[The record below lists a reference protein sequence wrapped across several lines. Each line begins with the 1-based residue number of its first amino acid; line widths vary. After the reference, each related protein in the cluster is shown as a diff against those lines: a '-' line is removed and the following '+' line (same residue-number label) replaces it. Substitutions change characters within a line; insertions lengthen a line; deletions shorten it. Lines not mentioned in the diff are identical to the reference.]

1 MLIILIFY
9 KNILMEGEFMFVDVA
24 KIYVRSGKGGDGCV
38 SFRREKY
45 VPLGGP
51 DGGDGGNGGDVLFE
65 VDNNINTLIDF
76 KYNRKFIAENGEN
89 GGTCKCYGKD
99 GKDVV
104 IKVPEGTIIRHAE
117 SGKIIADLSDKNQRF
132 LLLKGGKGGKGNC
145 KFCTPTRQSPDFAEP
160 GMPHDEMELILELKL
175 IADVGLIGFPNVG
188 KSTLI
193 SKVTNAKPKIANY
206 HFTTLHPNLGVVDYN
221 GIKGFVI
228 ADIPG
233 IIEGASKGIGLGL
246 EFLKHIERTRVL
258 VHILDASE
266 IEGRDSF
273 EDFKLIN
280 NELKQY
286 NSVLSSRPQI
296 VALNKSDIVFGEDKE
311 ILKRLKAN
319 INSLGYENIFE
330 ISAVTGEGVLE
341 LLSKV
346 KEIVDNTPKTI
357 LDFSDEDMYVFEPK
371 RFTYEISKETD
382 DFGEEYYLVT
392 GSFVERLLN
401 SVNIYNFTSL
411 RYFHKVLK
419 NKGVIDELKKIGV
432 KDGDLVKLNEFE
444 FEFMG

>member
-1 MLIILIFY
+1 
-9 KNILMEGEFMFVDVA
+9 MFIDVA

-51 DGGDGGNGGDVLFE
+51 DGGDGGRGGDIVFE
-65 VDNNINTLIDF
+65 VDYNINTLIDF
-76 KYNRKFIAENGEN
+76 KYNRRFLAENGEN

-99 GKDVV
+99 GKDLI
-104 IKVPEGTIIRHAE
+104 IKVPEGTIIKHSE
-117 SGKIIADLSDKNQRF
+117 TGKVIVDLCDKNQKF
-132 LLLKGGKGGKGNC
+132 VLLKGGKGGKGNAR
-145 KFCTPTRQSPDFAEP
+145 FCTPTRQCPDFAEP
-160 GMPHDEMELILELKL
+160 GMPSDEMELTLELRL

-193 SKVTNAKPKIANY
+193 SKITNARPKIANY
-206 HFTTLHPNLGVVDYN
+206 HFTTLHPNLGVVDFKD
-221 GIKGFVI
+221 IKGFVI

-258 VHILDASE
+258 VHILDVSQ
-266 IEGRDSF
+266 IEGRDAL

-280 NELKQY
+280 KELLEYNEI
-286 NSVLSSRPQI
+286 LSSRPQI
-296 VALNKSDIVFGEDKE
+296 VVLNKSDITFDEDRE
-311 ILKRLKAN
+311 RIENLKKD
-319 INSLGYENIFE
+319 IISLGYENIFE
-330 ISAVTGEGVLE
+330 ISAATGKGIHE
-341 LLSKV
+341 LLKKL
-346 KEIVDNTPKTI
+346 KEVVDNTDKTI
-357 LDFSDEDMYVFEPK
+357 LEFEEEDMYVFEPK

-382 DFGEEYYLVT
+382 DFGEKYYLVT
-392 GSFVERLLN
+392 GSFVDRLLS
-401 SVNIYNFTSL
+401 SVNVYNFSSL

-419 NKGVIDELKKIGV
+419 NKGIIDELKEFGV
-432 KDGDLVKLNEFE
+432 QDGDLVKLNDFE

>member
-1 MLIILIFY
+1 
-9 KNILMEGEFMFVDVA
+9 MFIDVA

-51 DGGDGGNGGDVLFE
+51 DGGDGGRGGDIVFE
-65 VDNNINTLIDF
+65 VDYNINTLIDF
-76 KYNRKFIAENGEN
+76 KYNRRFFAENGEN

-99 GKDVV
+99 GKDLI
-104 IKVPEGTIIRHAE
+104 IKVPEGTIIKHAE
-117 SGKIIADLSDKNQRF
+117 TGKVIADLYDKNQKF
-132 LLLKGGKGGKGNC
+132 ILLKGGKGGKGNAR
-145 KFCTPTRQSPDFAEP
+145 FCTPTRQCPDFAEP
-160 GMPHDEMELILELKL
+160 GMPSDEMELTLELRL

-193 SKVTNAKPKIANY
+193 SKITNARPKIANY
-206 HFTTLHPNLGVVDYN
+206 HFTTLHPNLGVVDFKD
-221 GIKGFVI
+221 IKGFVI

-258 VHILDASE
+258 VHILDVSQ
-266 IEGRDSF
+266 IEGRDAL

-280 NELKQY
+280 KELLEYNEI
-286 NSVLSSRPQI
+286 LSSRPQI
-296 VALNKSDIVFGEDKE
+296 VVLNKSDITFDEDRE
-311 ILKRLKAN
+311 RIENLKKD
-319 INSLGYENIFE
+319 IISLGYENIFE
-330 ISAVTGEGVLE
+330 ISAATGKGIHE
-341 LLSKV
+341 LLKKL
-346 KEIVDNTPKTI
+346 KEVVDNTDKTI
-357 LDFSDEDMYVFEPK
+357 LEFEEEDMYVFEPK

-382 DFGEEYYLVT
+382 DFGEKYYLVT
-392 GSFVERLLN
+392 GSFVDRLLS
-401 SVNIYNFTSL
+401 SVNIYNFSSL

-419 NKGVIDELKKIGV
+419 NKGIIDELKEFGV
-432 KDGDLVKLNEFE
+432 QDGDLVKLNDFE

>member
-1 MLIILIFY
+1 
-9 KNILMEGEFMFVDVA
+9 MFIDIA

-51 DGGDGGNGGDVLFE
+51 DGGDGGRGGDIVFE
-65 VDNNINTLIDF
+65 VDYNINTLIDF
-76 KYNRKFIAENGEN
+76 KYNRRFLAENGEN

-99 GKDVV
+99 GKDLI
-104 IKVPEGTIIRHAE
+104 IKVPEGTIIKYAE
-117 SGKIIADLSDKNQRF
+117 TGKVIADLCEKNQKF
-132 LLLKGGKGGKGNC
+132 VLLKGGKGGKGNAR
-145 KFCTPTRQSPDFAEP
+145 FCTPTRQCPDFAEP
-160 GMPHDEMELILELKL
+160 GMPSDEMELTLELRL

-193 SKVTNAKPKIANY
+193 SKITNARPKIANY
-206 HFTTLHPNLGVVDYN
+206 HFTTLYPNLGVVNFKD
-221 GIKGFVI
+221 IKGFVI

-258 VHILDASE
+258 VHILDVSQ
-266 IEGRDSF
+266 IEGRYAL

-280 NELKQY
+280 NELLEY
-286 NSVLSSRPQI
+286 NEILSSRPQI
-296 VALNKSDIVFGEDKE
+296 VVLNKSDITFDEDRERIEK
-311 ILKRLKAN
+311 LKKD

-330 ISAVTGEGVLE
+330 ISAATGEGVHE
-341 LLSKV
+341 LLKKL
-346 KEIVDNTPKTI
+346 KEVVDNTDKTI
-357 LDFSDEDMYVFEPK
+357 LDFEEEDMYVFEPK

-382 DFGEEYYLVT
+382 DFGEKYYLVT
-392 GSFVERLLN
+392 GSFVDRLLS
-401 SVNIYNFTSL
+401 SVNIYNFSSL

-419 NKGVIDELKKIGV
+419 NKGIIDELKEFGV
-432 KDGDLVKLNEFE
+432 QDGDLVKLNDFE

>member
-1 MLIILIFY
+1 
-9 KNILMEGEFMFVDVA
+9 MFIDVA

-51 DGGDGGNGGDVLFE
+51 DGGDGGRGGDIVFE
-65 VDNNINTLIDF
+65 VDYNINTLIDF
-76 KYNRKFIAENGEN
+76 KYNRRFFAENGEN

-99 GKDVV
+99 GKDLI
-104 IKVPEGTIIRHAE
+104 IKVPEGTIIKHAE
-117 SGKIIADLSDKNQRF
+117 TGKVIADLCEKNQKF
-132 LLLKGGKGGKGNC
+132 ILLKGGKGGKGNAR
-145 KFCTPTRQSPDFAEP
+145 FCTPTRQCPDFAEP
-160 GMPHDEMELILELKL
+160 GMPSDEMELTLELRL

-193 SKVTNAKPKIANY
+193 SKITNARPKIANY
-206 HFTTLHPNLGVVDYN
+206 HFTTLHPNLGVVDFKD
-221 GIKGFVI
+221 IKGFVI

-258 VHILDASE
+258 VHILDVSQ
-266 IEGRDSF
+266 IEGRDAF

-280 NELKQY
+280 KELLEYNEI
-286 NSVLSSRPQI
+286 LSSRPQI
-296 VALNKSDIVFGEDKE
+296 VVLNKSDITFDEDRE
-311 ILKRLKAN
+311 RIENLKKD
-319 INSLGYENIFE
+319 IISLGYENIFE
-330 ISAVTGEGVLE
+330 ISAATGKGIHE
-341 LLSKV
+341 LLKKL
-346 KEIVDNTPKTI
+346 KEVVDNTDKTI
-357 LDFSDEDMYVFEPK
+357 LEFEEEDMYVFEPK

-382 DFGEEYYLVT
+382 DFGEKYYLVT
-392 GSFVERLLN
+392 GSFVDRLLS
-401 SVNIYNFTSL
+401 SVNIYNFSSL

-419 NKGVIDELKKIGV
+419 NKGIIDELKEFGV
-432 KDGDLVKLNEFE
+432 QDGDLVKLNDFE

>member
-1 MLIILIFY
+1 
-9 KNILMEGEFMFVDVA
+9 MFIDIA

-51 DGGDGGNGGDVLFE
+51 DGGDGGRGGDIVFE
-65 VDNNINTLIDF
+65 VDYNINTLIDF
-76 KYNRKFIAENGEN
+76 KYNRRFLAENGEN

-99 GKDVV
+99 GKDLI
-104 IKVPEGTIIRHAE
+104 IKVPEGTIIKYAE
-117 SGKIIADLSDKNQRF
+117 TGKVIADLCEKNQKF
-132 LLLKGGKGGKGNC
+132 VLLKGGKGGKGNAR
-145 KFCTPTRQSPDFAEP
+145 FCTPTRQCPDFAEP
-160 GMPHDEMELILELKL
+160 GMPSDEMELTLELRL

-193 SKVTNAKPKIANY
+193 SKITNARPKIANY
-206 HFTTLHPNLGVVDYN
+206 HFTTLYPNLGVVDFKD
-221 GIKGFVI
+221 IKGFVI

-258 VHILDASE
+258 VHILDVSQ
-266 IEGRDSF
+266 IEGRYAL

-280 NELKQY
+280 NELLEY
-286 NSVLSSRPQI
+286 NEILSSRPQI
-296 VALNKSDIVFGEDKE
+296 VVLNKSDITFDEDRERIEK
-311 ILKRLKAN
+311 LKKD

-330 ISAVTGEGVLE
+330 ISAATGEGVHE
-341 LLSKV
+341 LLKKL
-346 KEIVDNTPKTI
+346 KEVVDNTDKTI
-357 LDFSDEDMYVFEPK
+357 LDFEEEDMYVFEPK

-382 DFGEEYYLVT
+382 DFGEKYYLVT
-392 GSFVERLLN
+392 GSFVDRLLS
-401 SVNIYNFTSL
+401 SVNIYNFSSL

-419 NKGVIDELKKIGV
+419 NKGIIDELKEFGV
-432 KDGDLVKLNEFE
+432 QDGDLVKLNDFE

>member
-206 HFTTLHPNLGVVDYN
+206 HFTTLHPNLGVVDYK

-246 EFLKHIERTRVL
+246 EFLKHLNPVTYQFKNDSENKKRHGLIAQELEEVFNKLNIKSPGIIE
-258 VHILDASE
+258 
-266 IEGRDSF
+266 
-273 EDFKLIN
+273 KNN
-280 NELKQY
+280 NEY
-286 NSVLSSRPQI
+286 
-296 VALNKSDIVFGEDKE
+296 G
-311 ILKRLKAN
+311 
-319 INSLGYENIFE
+319 
-330 ISAVTGEGVLE
+330 
-341 LLSKV
+341 
-346 KEIVDNTPKTI
+346 
-357 LDFSDEDMYVFEPK
+357 
-371 RFTYEISKETD
+371 
-382 DFGEEYYLVT
+382 
-392 GSFVERLLN
+392 
-401 SVNIYNFTSL
+401 L
-411 RYFHKVLK
+411 RYEELIPVLIK
-419 NKGVIDELKKIGV
+419 SVQELNDKIKGE
-432 KDGDLVKLNEFE
+432 
-444 FEFMG
+444 

>member
-1 MLIILIFY
+1 
-9 KNILMEGEFMFVDVA
+9 MFIDVA

-51 DGGDGGNGGDVLFE
+51 DGGDGGRGGDIVFE
-65 VDNNINTLIDF
+65 VDYNINTLIDF
-76 KYNRKFIAENGEN
+76 KYNRRFLAENGEN

-99 GKDVV
+99 GKDLI
-104 IKVPEGTIIRHAE
+104 IKVPEGTIIKHSE
-117 SGKIIADLSDKNQRF
+117 TGKVIVDLCDKNQKF
-132 LLLKGGKGGKGNC
+132 VLLKGGKGGKGNAR
-145 KFCTPTRQSPDFAEP
+145 FCTPTRQCPDFAEP
-160 GMPHDEMELILELKL
+160 GMPSDEMELTLELRL

-193 SKVTNAKPKIANY
+193 SKITNARPKIANY
-206 HFTTLHPNLGVVDYN
+206 HFTTLHPNLGVVDFKD
-221 GIKGFVI
+221 IKGFVI

-258 VHILDASE
+258 VHILDVSQ
-266 IEGRDSF
+266 IEGRDAL

-280 NELKQY
+280 KELLEYNEI
-286 NSVLSSRPQI
+286 LSSRPQI
-296 VALNKSDIVFGEDKE
+296 VVLNKSDITFDEDRE
-311 ILKRLKAN
+311 RIENLKKD
-319 INSLGYENIFE
+319 IISLGYENIFE
-330 ISAVTGEGVLE
+330 ISAATGKGIHE
-341 LLSKV
+341 LLKKL
-346 KEIVDNTPKTI
+346 KEVVDNTGKTI
-357 LDFSDEDMYVFEPK
+357 LEFEEEDMYVFEPK

-382 DFGEEYYLVT
+382 DFGEKYYLVT
-392 GSFVERLLN
+392 GSFVDRLLS
-401 SVNIYNFTSL
+401 SVNVYNFSSL

-419 NKGVIDELKKIGV
+419 NKGIIDELKEFGV
-432 KDGDLVKLNEFE
+432 QDGDLVKLNDFE